1 MSGKGR
7 RWRAGTGLVL
17 GILAPALIMT
27 ACTADEQGSDTTRSG
42 TATATSSSVSKTPP
56 RTATA
61 TPGDRGQTGGDSGGG
76 GGSGTEQPGGEQ
88 PGTPGGTDTC
98 GATLCGTTDNPAPAP
113 GGTDTCGA
121 TLCGTTDQQ
130 PAPAALWDP
139 CQISAADI
147 TEQGFRADSKSAL
160 TGSDGVKDKNCRW
173 QSSTGKLELTVVSTR
188 MTLYGFQEVGK
199 YVDFSTLTVG
209 GRAAH
214 QFRARQDSNKI
225 GCYVGFEV
233 SGGFVAFVTR
243 NLQPDAPEE
252 PCAAARRLGSALV
265 GYVPQ

>member
-7 RWRAGTGLVL
+7 LWRAGTGLVL
-17 GILAPALIMT
+17 GVVAPALIVT
-27 ACTADEQGSDTTRSG
+27 ACTADEQNSDTTRSG
-42 TATATSSSVSKTPP
+42 TAAATSSSVSKTTP
-56 RTATA
+56 RTGTA
-61 TPGDRGQTGGDSGGG
+61 APGQAGGDSGGG
-76 GGSGTEQPGGEQ
+76 SGSGAEQTGGGQPGA
-88 PGTPGGTDTC
+88 PGGTDTC
-98 GATLCGTTDNPAPAP
+98 GATFCGTTENPAPAP

-121 TLCGTTDQQ
+121 TFCGTTDQQ

-139 CQISAADI
+139 CGISDADISA
-147 TEQGFRADSKSAL
+147 QGFRADSKTAL
-160 TGSDGVKDKNCRW
+160 SGSDGVKDKNCRW
-173 QSSTGKLELTVVSTR
+173 QSATGKLELTVVSTR

-214 QFRARQDSNKI
+214 QFRASQDSNKI

-252 PCAAARRLGSALV
+252 PCAAARRISGALV
-265 GYVPQ
+265 GYVP